1 MDNAS
6 DFSPERLIDD
16 LIASSGVP
24 YVEGEEITDRYLNR
38 AIGACCTEDYGRR
51 LILSNPVRDLIAR
64 YAPADTPRMNCI
76 LQEQRRQFLNE
87 LASITRRAL
96 PPKVP
101 ISAELS
107 LPSQVPTQAEPMM
120 LPKSPMQAQSPRPP
134 DLPNWNGPVQP
145 GDAPMSA
152 NPSFAGQD
160 STVIS
165 NGYEP
170 IAVSSRAPVTAG
182 WNTQA
187 RIPGAVLEAALS
199 YAQGG
204 IPVFPCN
211 PHNKRPLT
219 EHGFKDATTDP
230 ERIRSWWREHP
241 QAMIGVPTGS
251 VSGVFVIDLD
261 VDEEKNIDGRKV
273 YKDLFLKNG
282 GTPDT
287 IAQETPRGGLHLLFR
302 DEGLGIKSSVGK
314 LGPGIDVRGHGGY
327 IIIAPSVM
335 TGGKAYQWED
345 RGKGAGFAGAAPAP
359 EWLLDLCLERKRQPE
374 AKRADAAPSQHDQT
388 VSADQTPPS
397 AAAAAVLEQ
406 ECNTVAAAPEG
417 TRNDTLN
424 KAAFKLGQSIAMG
437 ELDRG
442 MVERYLTAAC
452 VKNGLISPKG
462 NGLREVNQT
471 IKSGID
477 SGLREQASAQH
488 VFGTHPD
495 EWQDSYA
502 YIEPLKEFVD
512 LKSSNLQRYDLQAF
526 KLKFPQFSPW
536 APRTNAVIR
545 YLQGTRKTVCDGY
558 TYLPGSPR
566 LVDQNSRRLLNRW
579 SPGLALLDRVISD
592 SEIQPWL
599 DHLKYLVSDPEEGAV
614 VLDWMAHLVQRRSPK
629 ANFSIL
635 LGGVEGIG
643 KSLLFDPIVRFLGY
657 ENVRT
662 TSEVEIKDKY
672 TSWVAE
678 RELVMME
685 EIRGLSE
692 EVMNRL
698 KMYIAAPPYM
708 VPVNEKNIK
717 HYETSNVARFV
728 AFTNSERA
736 LQLNAHDRRW
746 FVLWSGAETREPDYY
761 TELAKWF
768 EVNAVLIGSW
778 LAQRDLSGFA
788 AQGKAP
794 MTAAKGEMQL
804 DALGSLD
811 YWVHEAIA
819 NKAPPF
825 ETDLISV
832 EDVISRMSRLPWEA
846 RRNLRPEANE
856 KSISMALKKA
866 GATKLERVSLGKKL
880 ETTGANRTVLWAIR
894 GQAMVRDLR
903 PEKLVEIFWKQ
914 RKERVDNRDVVE
926 LFGNTVEVP

>member
-1 MDNAS
+1 
-6 DFSPERLIDD
+6 
-16 LIASSGVP
+16 
-24 YVEGEEITDRYLNR
+24 
-38 AIGACCTEDYGRR
+38 
-51 LILSNPVRDLIAR
+51 
-64 YAPADTPRMNCI
+64 
-76 LQEQRRQFLNE
+76 
-87 LASITRRAL
+87 
-96 PPKVP
+96 
-101 ISAELS
+101 
-107 LPSQVPTQAEPMM
+107 
-120 LPKSPMQAQSPRPP
+120 
-134 DLPNWNGPVQP
+134 
-145 GDAPMSA
+145 
-152 NPSFAGQD
+152 
-160 STVIS
+160 
-165 NGYEP
+165 
-170 IAVSSRAPVTAG
+170 
-182 WNTQA
+182 
-187 RIPGAVLEAALS
+187 
-199 YAQGG
+199 
-204 IPVFPCN
+204 
-211 PHNKRPLT
+211 
-219 EHGFKDATTDP
+219 
-230 ERIRSWWREHP
+230 
-241 QAMIGVPTGS
+241 MIGVPTGS
-251 VSGVFVIDLD
+251 ASGVFVIDLD
-261 VDEEKNIDGRKV
+261 VDEEKGIDGRKV
-273 YKDLFLKNG
+273 YKDLCLKNG

-287 IAQETPRGGLHLLFR
+287 IAQQTPRGGLHLLFR
-302 DEGLGIKSSVGK
+302 DEGLGVKSSVGK

-327 IIIAPSVM
+327 IVIAPSVM
-335 TGGKAYQWED
+335 TGGKAYQWGD
-345 RGKGAGFAGAAPAP
+345 RGKGPGFAGAARAP

-374 AKRADAAPSQHDQT
+374 AKRAEAAPSQHDQT
-388 VSADQTPPS
+388 ASADQTPPS
-397 AAAAAVLEQ
+397 AAVAAMLEQ

-471 IKSGID
+471 IKSGVEA
-477 SGLREQASAQH
+477 GLREQESARR

-512 LKSSNLQRYDLQAF
+512 LKSPNLQRYDLQAF

-536 APRTNAVIR
+536 APRTNAVIL

-566 LVDQNSRRLLNRW
+566 LVDQNGRRLLNRW

-614 VLDWMAHLVQRRSPK
+614 VLDWMAHLVQRRAPK
-629 ANFSIL
+629 ANFAIL

-643 KSLLFDPIVRFLGY
+643 KSLLFDPIVRFLGS

-717 HYETSNVARFV
+717 HYETPNVARFV
-728 AFTNSERA
+728 AFTNSQYA

-761 TELAKWF
+761 TKLAKWF

-811 YWVHEAIA
+811 YWVNEAIA

-825 ETDLISV
+825 ETDLITV

-846 RRNLRPEANE
+846 RRTLRPEANE

-880 ETTGANRTVLWAIR
+880 ETTGASRTVLWAIR
-894 GQAMVRDLR
+894 GQPMVRDLR

-914 RKERVDNRDVVE
+914 REERIDNRDVVE
-926 LFGNTVEVP
+926 LFGNTVKVP

>member
-1 MDNAS
+1 
-6 DFSPERLIDD
+6 
-16 LIASSGVP
+16 
-24 YVEGEEITDRYLNR
+24 
-38 AIGACCTEDYGRR
+38 
-51 LILSNPVRDLIAR
+51 
-64 YAPADTPRMNCI
+64 
-76 LQEQRRQFLNE
+76 
-87 LASITRRAL
+87 
-96 PPKVP
+96 
-101 ISAELS
+101 
-107 LPSQVPTQAEPMM
+107 
-120 LPKSPMQAQSPRPP
+120 
-134 DLPNWNGPVQP
+134 
-145 GDAPMSA
+145 
-152 NPSFAGQD
+152 
-160 STVIS
+160 
-165 NGYEP
+165 
-170 IAVSSRAPVTAG
+170 
-182 WNTQA
+182 
-187 RIPGAVLEAALS
+187 
-199 YAQGG
+199 
-204 IPVFPCN
+204 
-211 PHNKRPLT
+211 
-219 EHGFKDATTDP
+219 
-230 ERIRSWWREHP
+230 
-241 QAMIGVPTGS
+241 
-251 VSGVFVIDLD
+251 
-261 VDEEKNIDGRKV
+261 
-273 YKDLFLKNG
+273 
-282 GTPDT
+282 
-287 IAQETPRGGLHLLFR
+287 
-302 DEGLGIKSSVGK
+302 
-314 LGPGIDVRGHGGY
+314 
-327 IIIAPSVM
+327 M
-335 TGGKAYQWED
+335 TGGKAYQWGD
-345 RGKGAGFAGAAPAP
+345 RGKGPGFAGAARAP

-374 AKRADAAPSQHDQT
+374 AKQAAAAPNQHYQPA
-388 VSADQTPPS
+388 SADQTPPS
-397 AAAAAVLEQ
+397 AAVAAMLEQ

-424 KAAFKLGQSIAMG
+424 KAAFRLGQSIAMG

-471 IKSGID
+471 IKSGIEA
-477 SGLREQASAQH
+477 GLREQESAQR

-512 LKSSNLQRYDLQAF
+512 LKSPNLQRYDLQAF

-536 APRTNAVIR
+536 APRTNAVIL

-558 TYLPGSPR
+558 TYLPGFPR

-579 SPGLALLDRVISD
+579 SPGLALLDRAISD
-592 SEIQPWL
+592 SEIRPWL
-599 DHLKYLVSDPEEGAV
+599 DHLKYLISDPEEEAV

-643 KSLLFDPIVRFLGY
+643 KSLLFDPIVRFLGP

-685 EIRGLSE
+685 EIRGLSD

-717 HYETSNVARFV
+717 HYETPNVARFV
-728 AFTNSERA
+728 AFTNSQYA

-819 NKAPPF
+819 NRAPPF
-825 ETDLISV
+825 ETDLITV
-832 EDVISRMSRLPWEA
+832 EDVISRMPWEA

-866 GATKLERVSLGKKL
+866 EATKLERVSLGKKL
-880 ETTGANRTVLWAIR
+880 ETTGASRTVLWAIR
-894 GQAMVRDLR
+894 GQSMVRDLR
-903 PEKLVEIFWKQ
+903 SEKLIEIFWKQ
-914 RKERVDNRDVVE
+914 REERIDNRDVVE
-926 LFGNTVEVP
+926 LFGNTVKVP